1 MRVSSN
7 QILEAGVQSMN
18 NSLADAMEW
27 QKKIGTGNNYSKAS
41 DNPYAVS
48 RGVRLDFDVD
58 RLEMYKTNQNYVASS
73 HAIAQSQMSTI
84 IDELIVIKQAYVQ
97 SQNGAL
103 NSTNFKALKIQAEQ
117 IRDTIKSQM
126 TAKDATGNPI
136 FPETINDVQIEP
148 NVTVKS
154 GVQYSDISGNYL
166 KSKATNTYDLSSSP
180 ILKSGET
187 LKIGTVTF
195 TALSDTSGI
204 SLAEQFANY
213 LNQGTTPGSSGS
225 FSNTASNNVITG
237 WSGPAIANSGK
248 LTLTA
253 SVEGSV
259 TPEPGKLVKYDA
271 SGSIANVFTV
281 GTVNTKS
288 INKYNLSTLT
298 LSPGDS
304 IKIGTVTFTAVETTS
319 GNSLSQQAL
328 NYVTSGKPGL
338 TGNFVNTN
346 PIPAGYYY
354 TASNNSGVL
363 TLERK
368 INGSEPSE
376 GDATV
381 KRLSSIID
389 SKFTDGVVDET
400 GSDLYKKIDAFVTY
414 LDQRATGSALTN
426 SASTVES
433 GLNDI
438 FDRITTAQQR
448 SGGIAAQVDISKEA
462 MSKIGTEM
470 AATASALLDTN
481 LAEATAAY
489 TRSQTLLNA
498 AQAMFA
504 RLQQSSLF
512 SKL

>member
-18 NSLADAMEW
+18 NSLTDAMEW

-84 IDELIVIKQAYVQ
+84 IDELIVIRQAYVQ

-126 TAKDATGNPI
+126 SAKDGTGNAI
-136 FPETINDVQIEP
+136 FPETINQVQIEP
-148 NVTVKS
+148 NVTVGS
-154 GVQYSDISGNYL
+154 GVQFTDAFNG
-166 KSKATNTYDLSSSP
+166 
-180 ILKSGET
+180 GT
-187 LKIGTVTF
+187 LADPTQS
-195 TALSDTSGI
+195 AL
-204 SLAEQFANY
+204 Y
-213 LNQGTTPGSSGS
+213 
-225 FSNTASNNVITG
+225 
-237 WSGPAIANSGK
+237 
-248 LTLTA
+248 
-253 SVEGSV
+253 
-259 TPEPGKLVKYDA
+259 
-271 SGSIANVFTV
+271 
-281 GTVNTKS
+281 
-288 INKYNLSTLT
+288 
-298 LSPGDS
+298 
-304 IKIGTVTFTAVETTS
+304 IKI
-319 GNSLSQQAL
+319 N
-328 NYVTSGKPGL
+328 
-338 TGNFVNTN
+338 
-346 PIPAGYYY
+346 
-354 TASNNSGVL
+354 
-363 TLERK
+363 
-368 INGSEPSE
+368 
-376 GDATV
+376 D
-381 KRLSSIID
+381 
-389 SKFTDGVVDET
+389 
-400 GSDLYKKIDAFVTY
+400 FVTY

>member
-18 NSLADAMEW
+18 NSLTDAMEW

-126 TAKDATGNPI
+126 SAKDGTGNAI
-136 FPETINDVQIEP
+136 FPETINQVQIEP
-148 NVTVKS
+148 NVTVGS
-154 GVQYSDISGNYL
+154 GVQFTDAFNG
-166 KSKATNTYDLSSSP
+166 
-180 ILKSGET
+180 GT
-187 LKIGTVTF
+187 LADPTQS
-195 TALSDTSGI
+195 AL
-204 SLAEQFANY
+204 Y
-213 LNQGTTPGSSGS
+213 
-225 FSNTASNNVITG
+225 
-237 WSGPAIANSGK
+237 
-248 LTLTA
+248 
-253 SVEGSV
+253 
-259 TPEPGKLVKYDA
+259 
-271 SGSIANVFTV
+271 
-281 GTVNTKS
+281 
-288 INKYNLSTLT
+288 
-298 LSPGDS
+298 
-304 IKIGTVTFTAVETTS
+304 IKI
-319 GNSLSQQAL
+319 N
-328 NYVTSGKPGL
+328 
-338 TGNFVNTN
+338 
-346 PIPAGYYY
+346 
-354 TASNNSGVL
+354 
-363 TLERK
+363 
-368 INGSEPSE
+368 
-376 GDATV
+376 D
-381 KRLSSIID
+381 
-389 SKFTDGVVDET
+389 
-400 GSDLYKKIDAFVTY
+400 FVTY

-426 SASTVES
+426 SANTVES

>member
-18 NSLADAMEW
+18 NSLTDAMEW

-126 TAKDATGNPI
+126 SAKDGTGNAI
-136 FPETINDVQIEP
+136 FPETINQVQIEP
-148 NVTVKS
+148 NVTVGS
-154 GVQYSDISGNYL
+154 GVQFTDAFNG
-166 KSKATNTYDLSSSP
+166 
-180 ILKSGET
+180 GT
-187 LKIGTVTF
+187 LADPTQS
-195 TALSDTSGI
+195 AL
-204 SLAEQFANY
+204 Y
-213 LNQGTTPGSSGS
+213 
-225 FSNTASNNVITG
+225 
-237 WSGPAIANSGK
+237 
-248 LTLTA
+248 
-253 SVEGSV
+253 
-259 TPEPGKLVKYDA
+259 
-271 SGSIANVFTV
+271 
-281 GTVNTKS
+281 
-288 INKYNLSTLT
+288 
-298 LSPGDS
+298 
-304 IKIGTVTFTAVETTS
+304 IKI
-319 GNSLSQQAL
+319 N
-328 NYVTSGKPGL
+328 
-338 TGNFVNTN
+338 
-346 PIPAGYYY
+346 
-354 TASNNSGVL
+354 
-363 TLERK
+363 
-368 INGSEPSE
+368 
-376 GDATV
+376 D
-381 KRLSSIID
+381 
-389 SKFTDGVVDET
+389 
-400 GSDLYKKIDAFVTY
+400 FVTY

>member
-18 NSLADAMEW
+18 NSLTDAMEW

-126 TAKDATGNPI
+126 SAKDGTGNAI
-136 FPETINDVQIEP
+136 FPETINQVQIEP
-148 NVTVKS
+148 NVTVGS
-154 GVQYSDISGNYL
+154 GVQFTDAFNG
-166 KSKATNTYDLSSSP
+166 
-180 ILKSGET
+180 GT
-187 LKIGTVTF
+187 LADPTQS
-195 TALSDTSGI
+195 AL
-204 SLAEQFANY
+204 Y
-213 LNQGTTPGSSGS
+213 
-225 FSNTASNNVITG
+225 
-237 WSGPAIANSGK
+237 
-248 LTLTA
+248 
-253 SVEGSV
+253 
-259 TPEPGKLVKYDA
+259 
-271 SGSIANVFTV
+271 
-281 GTVNTKS
+281 
-288 INKYNLSTLT
+288 
-298 LSPGDS
+298 
-304 IKIGTVTFTAVETTS
+304 IKI
-319 GNSLSQQAL
+319 N
-328 NYVTSGKPGL
+328 
-338 TGNFVNTN
+338 
-346 PIPAGYYY
+346 
-354 TASNNSGVL
+354 
-363 TLERK
+363 
-368 INGSEPSE
+368 
-376 GDATV
+376 D
-381 KRLSSIID
+381 
-389 SKFTDGVVDET
+389 
-400 GSDLYKKIDAFVTY
+400 FVTY

-438 FDRITTAQQR
+438 FDRITTAQQK

-504 RLQQSSLF
+504 RLQQSSVF

>member
-126 TAKDATGNPI
+126 SAKDGTGNAI
-136 FPETINDVQIEP
+136 FPETINQVQIEP
-148 NVTVKS
+148 NVTVGS
-154 GVQYSDISGNYL
+154 GVQFTDAFNG
-166 KSKATNTYDLSSSP
+166 
-180 ILKSGET
+180 GT
-187 LKIGTVTF
+187 LADPTQS
-195 TALSDTSGI
+195 AL
-204 SLAEQFANY
+204 Y
-213 LNQGTTPGSSGS
+213 
-225 FSNTASNNVITG
+225 
-237 WSGPAIANSGK
+237 
-248 LTLTA
+248 
-253 SVEGSV
+253 
-259 TPEPGKLVKYDA
+259 
-271 SGSIANVFTV
+271 
-281 GTVNTKS
+281 
-288 INKYNLSTLT
+288 
-298 LSPGDS
+298 
-304 IKIGTVTFTAVETTS
+304 IKI
-319 GNSLSQQAL
+319 N
-328 NYVTSGKPGL
+328 
-338 TGNFVNTN
+338 
-346 PIPAGYYY
+346 
-354 TASNNSGVL
+354 
-363 TLERK
+363 
-368 INGSEPSE
+368 
-376 GDATV
+376 D
-381 KRLSSIID
+381 
-389 SKFTDGVVDET
+389 
-400 GSDLYKKIDAFVTY
+400 FVTY

-438 FDRITTAQQR
+438 FDRITTAQQK

-481 LAEATAAY
+481 MLEATAAY

>member
-18 NSLADAMEW
+18 NSLTDAMEW

-103 NSTNFKALKIQAEQ
+103 NSTNFKALKIQIEQ

-126 TAKDATGNPI
+126 SAKDGTGNAI
-136 FPETINDVQIEP
+136 FPETINQVQIEP
-148 NVTVKS
+148 NVTVGS
-154 GVQYSDISGNYL
+154 GVQFTDAFNG
-166 KSKATNTYDLSSSP
+166 
-180 ILKSGET
+180 GT
-187 LKIGTVTF
+187 LADPTQS
-195 TALSDTSGI
+195 AL
-204 SLAEQFANY
+204 Y
-213 LNQGTTPGSSGS
+213 
-225 FSNTASNNVITG
+225 
-237 WSGPAIANSGK
+237 
-248 LTLTA
+248 
-253 SVEGSV
+253 
-259 TPEPGKLVKYDA
+259 
-271 SGSIANVFTV
+271 
-281 GTVNTKS
+281 
-288 INKYNLSTLT
+288 
-298 LSPGDS
+298 
-304 IKIGTVTFTAVETTS
+304 IKI
-319 GNSLSQQAL
+319 N
-328 NYVTSGKPGL
+328 
-338 TGNFVNTN
+338 
-346 PIPAGYYY
+346 
-354 TASNNSGVL
+354 
-363 TLERK
+363 
-368 INGSEPSE
+368 
-376 GDATV
+376 D
-381 KRLSSIID
+381 
-389 SKFTDGVVDET
+389 
-400 GSDLYKKIDAFVTY
+400 FVTY

>member
-27 QKKIGTGNNYSKAS
+27 QKKIGTGKNYSKAS

-97 SQNGAL
+97 SQSGAL

-126 TAKDATGNPI
+126 IAKDATGNAI
-136 FPETINDVQIEP
+136 FPETVNNVQIEP

-154 GVQYSDISGNYL
+154 GV
-166 KSKATNTYDLSSSP
+166 
-180 ILKSGET
+180 E
-187 LKIGTVTF
+187 
-195 TALSDTSGI
+195 
-204 SLAEQFANY
+204 
-213 LNQGTTPGSSGS
+213 
-225 FSNTASNNVITG
+225 
-237 WSGPAIANSGK
+237 
-248 LTLTA
+248 
-253 SVEGSV
+253 
-259 TPEPGKLVKYDA
+259 
-271 SGSIANVFTV
+271 
-281 GTVNTKS
+281 
-288 INKYNLSTLT
+288 
-298 LSPGDS
+298 
-304 IKIGTVTFTAVETTS
+304 
-319 GNSLSQQAL
+319 
-328 NYVTSGKPGL
+328 
-338 TGNFVNTN
+338 
-346 PIPAGYYY
+346 
-354 TASNNSGVL
+354 
-363 TLERK
+363 
-368 INGSEPSE
+368 
-376 GDATV
+376 
-381 KRLSSIID
+381 
-389 SKFTDGVVDET
+389 FTDAFNGGTLADPT
-400 GSDLYKKIDAFVTY
+400 QSALYKKINDFVSY
-414 LDQRATGSALTN
+414 LDQRATGAALTN
-426 SASTVES
+426 TASTVET

-438 FDRITTAQQR
+438 FDRIITAQQR

-489 TRSQTLLNA
+489 TRAQTLLNA

>member
-126 TAKDATGNPI
+126 SAKDGTGNAI
-136 FPETINDVQIEP
+136 FPETINQVQIEP
-148 NVTVKS
+148 NVTVGS
-154 GVQYSDISGNYL
+154 GVQFTDAFNG
-166 KSKATNTYDLSSSP
+166 
-180 ILKSGET
+180 GT
-187 LKIGTVTF
+187 LADPTQS
-195 TALSDTSGI
+195 AL
-204 SLAEQFANY
+204 Y
-213 LNQGTTPGSSGS
+213 
-225 FSNTASNNVITG
+225 
-237 WSGPAIANSGK
+237 
-248 LTLTA
+248 
-253 SVEGSV
+253 
-259 TPEPGKLVKYDA
+259 
-271 SGSIANVFTV
+271 
-281 GTVNTKS
+281 
-288 INKYNLSTLT
+288 
-298 LSPGDS
+298 
-304 IKIGTVTFTAVETTS
+304 IKI
-319 GNSLSQQAL
+319 N
-328 NYVTSGKPGL
+328 
-338 TGNFVNTN
+338 
-346 PIPAGYYY
+346 
-354 TASNNSGVL
+354 
-363 TLERK
+363 
-368 INGSEPSE
+368 
-376 GDATV
+376 D
-381 KRLSSIID
+381 
-389 SKFTDGVVDET
+389 
-400 GSDLYKKIDAFVTY
+400 FVTY
-414 LDQRATGSALTN
+414 LDQRASGSALTN
-426 SASTVES
+426 TASTVES

-448 SGGIAAQVDISKEA
+448 SGGIAAQVDVSKQA

-489 TRSQTLLNA
+489 TRAQTLLNA

>member
-18 NSLADAMEW
+18 NSLTDAMEW

-126 TAKDATGNPI
+126 SAKDGTGNAI
-136 FPETINDVQIEP
+136 FPETINQVQIEP
-148 NVTVKS
+148 NVTVGS
-154 GVQYSDISGNYL
+154 GVQFTDAFNG
-166 KSKATNTYDLSSSP
+166 
-180 ILKSGET
+180 GT
-187 LKIGTVTF
+187 LADPTQS
-195 TALSDTSGI
+195 AL
-204 SLAEQFANY
+204 Y
-213 LNQGTTPGSSGS
+213 
-225 FSNTASNNVITG
+225 
-237 WSGPAIANSGK
+237 
-248 LTLTA
+248 
-253 SVEGSV
+253 
-259 TPEPGKLVKYDA
+259 
-271 SGSIANVFTV
+271 
-281 GTVNTKS
+281 
-288 INKYNLSTLT
+288 
-298 LSPGDS
+298 
-304 IKIGTVTFTAVETTS
+304 IKI
-319 GNSLSQQAL
+319 N
-328 NYVTSGKPGL
+328 
-338 TGNFVNTN
+338 
-346 PIPAGYYY
+346 
-354 TASNNSGVL
+354 
-363 TLERK
+363 
-368 INGSEPSE
+368 
-376 GDATV
+376 D
-381 KRLSSIID
+381 
-389 SKFTDGVVDET
+389 
-400 GSDLYKKIDAFVTY
+400 FVTY
-414 LDQRATGSALTN
+414 LDQRASGSALTN
-426 SASTVES
+426 TASTVES

-462 MSKIGTEM
+462 MGTIGTEM
-470 AATASALLDTN
+470 AATASALLDTD
-481 LAEATAAY
+481 LAAATAAY

>member
-18 NSLADAMEW
+18 NSLTDAMEW

-126 TAKDATGNPI
+126 SAKDGTGNAI
-136 FPETINDVQIEP
+136 FPETINQVQIEP
-148 NVTVKS
+148 NVTVGS
-154 GVQYSDISGNYL
+154 GVQFTDAFNG
-166 KSKATNTYDLSSSP
+166 
-180 ILKSGET
+180 GT
-187 LKIGTVTF
+187 LADPTQS
-195 TALSDTSGI
+195 AL
-204 SLAEQFANY
+204 Y
-213 LNQGTTPGSSGS
+213 
-225 FSNTASNNVITG
+225 
-237 WSGPAIANSGK
+237 
-248 LTLTA
+248 
-253 SVEGSV
+253 
-259 TPEPGKLVKYDA
+259 
-271 SGSIANVFTV
+271 
-281 GTVNTKS
+281 
-288 INKYNLSTLT
+288 
-298 LSPGDS
+298 
-304 IKIGTVTFTAVETTS
+304 IKI
-319 GNSLSQQAL
+319 
-328 NYVTSGKPGL
+328 
-338 TGNFVNTN
+338 
-346 PIPAGYYY
+346 
-354 TASNNSGVL
+354 NN
-363 TLERK
+363 
-368 INGSEPSE
+368 
-376 GDATV
+376 
-381 KRLSSIID
+381 
-389 SKFTDGVVDET
+389 
-400 GSDLYKKIDAFVTY
+400 FVTY

>member
-18 NSLADAMEW
+18 NSLTDAMEW

-84 IDELIVIKQAYVQ
+84 IDELIVIKQAFVQ

-126 TAKDATGNPI
+126 SAKDGTGNAI
-136 FPETINDVQIEP
+136 FPETINQVQIEP
-148 NVTVKS
+148 NVTVGS
-154 GVQYSDISGNYL
+154 GVQFTDAFNG
-166 KSKATNTYDLSSSP
+166 
-180 ILKSGET
+180 GT
-187 LKIGTVTF
+187 LADPTQS
-195 TALSDTSGI
+195 AL
-204 SLAEQFANY
+204 Y
-213 LNQGTTPGSSGS
+213 
-225 FSNTASNNVITG
+225 
-237 WSGPAIANSGK
+237 
-248 LTLTA
+248 
-253 SVEGSV
+253 
-259 TPEPGKLVKYDA
+259 
-271 SGSIANVFTV
+271 
-281 GTVNTKS
+281 
-288 INKYNLSTLT
+288 
-298 LSPGDS
+298 
-304 IKIGTVTFTAVETTS
+304 IKI
-319 GNSLSQQAL
+319 N
-328 NYVTSGKPGL
+328 
-338 TGNFVNTN
+338 
-346 PIPAGYYY
+346 
-354 TASNNSGVL
+354 
-363 TLERK
+363 
-368 INGSEPSE
+368 
-376 GDATV
+376 D
-381 KRLSSIID
+381 
-389 SKFTDGVVDET
+389 
-400 GSDLYKKIDAFVTY
+400 FVTY
-414 LDQRATGSALTN
+414 LDQRASGSALAN

>member
-18 NSLADAMEW
+18 NSLTDAMEW

-41 DNPYAVS
+41 DNAYAVS

-126 TAKDATGNPI
+126 SAKDGTGNAI
-136 FPETINDVQIEP
+136 FPETINQVQIEP
-148 NVTVKS
+148 NVTVGS
-154 GVQYSDISGNYL
+154 GVQFTDAFNG
-166 KSKATNTYDLSSSP
+166 
-180 ILKSGET
+180 GT
-187 LKIGTVTF
+187 LADPTQS
-195 TALSDTSGI
+195 AL
-204 SLAEQFANY
+204 Y
-213 LNQGTTPGSSGS
+213 
-225 FSNTASNNVITG
+225 
-237 WSGPAIANSGK
+237 
-248 LTLTA
+248 
-253 SVEGSV
+253 
-259 TPEPGKLVKYDA
+259 
-271 SGSIANVFTV
+271 
-281 GTVNTKS
+281 
-288 INKYNLSTLT
+288 
-298 LSPGDS
+298 
-304 IKIGTVTFTAVETTS
+304 IKI
-319 GNSLSQQAL
+319 N
-328 NYVTSGKPGL
+328 
-338 TGNFVNTN
+338 
-346 PIPAGYYY
+346 
-354 TASNNSGVL
+354 
-363 TLERK
+363 
-368 INGSEPSE
+368 
-376 GDATV
+376 D
-381 KRLSSIID
+381 
-389 SKFTDGVVDET
+389 
-400 GSDLYKKIDAFVTY
+400 FVTY

-426 SASTVES
+426 SAGTVES

-481 LAEATAAY
+481 MLEATAAY

>member
-58 RLEMYKTNQNYVASS
+58 RLAMYKTNQNYAASS

-84 IDELIVIKQAYVQ
+84 IDELIVIKQAFVQ

-126 TAKDATGNPI
+126 SAKDGTGNAI
-136 FPETINDVQIEP
+136 FPETINQVQIEP
-148 NVTVKS
+148 NVTVGS
-154 GVQYSDISGNYL
+154 GVQFTDAFNG
-166 KSKATNTYDLSSSP
+166 
-180 ILKSGET
+180 GT
-187 LKIGTVTF
+187 LADPTQS
-195 TALSDTSGI
+195 AL
-204 SLAEQFANY
+204 Y
-213 LNQGTTPGSSGS
+213 
-225 FSNTASNNVITG
+225 
-237 WSGPAIANSGK
+237 
-248 LTLTA
+248 
-253 SVEGSV
+253 
-259 TPEPGKLVKYDA
+259 
-271 SGSIANVFTV
+271 
-281 GTVNTKS
+281 
-288 INKYNLSTLT
+288 
-298 LSPGDS
+298 
-304 IKIGTVTFTAVETTS
+304 IKI
-319 GNSLSQQAL
+319 N
-328 NYVTSGKPGL
+328 
-338 TGNFVNTN
+338 
-346 PIPAGYYY
+346 
-354 TASNNSGVL
+354 
-363 TLERK
+363 
-368 INGSEPSE
+368 
-376 GDATV
+376 D
-381 KRLSSIID
+381 
-389 SKFTDGVVDET
+389 
-400 GSDLYKKIDAFVTY
+400 FVTY

>member
-18 NSLADAMEW
+18 NSLTDAMEW

-126 TAKDATGNPI
+126 SAKDGTGNAI
-136 FPETINDVQIEP
+136 FPETINQVQIEP
-148 NVTVKS
+148 NVTVGS
-154 GVQYSDISGNYL
+154 GVQFTDAFNG
-166 KSKATNTYDLSSSP
+166 
-180 ILKSGET
+180 GT
-187 LKIGTVTF
+187 LADPTQS
-195 TALSDTSGI
+195 AL
-204 SLAEQFANY
+204 Y
-213 LNQGTTPGSSGS
+213 
-225 FSNTASNNVITG
+225 
-237 WSGPAIANSGK
+237 
-248 LTLTA
+248 
-253 SVEGSV
+253 
-259 TPEPGKLVKYDA
+259 
-271 SGSIANVFTV
+271 
-281 GTVNTKS
+281 
-288 INKYNLSTLT
+288 
-298 LSPGDS
+298 
-304 IKIGTVTFTAVETTS
+304 IKI
-319 GNSLSQQAL
+319 N
-328 NYVTSGKPGL
+328 
-338 TGNFVNTN
+338 
-346 PIPAGYYY
+346 
-354 TASNNSGVL
+354 
-363 TLERK
+363 
-368 INGSEPSE
+368 
-376 GDATV
+376 D
-381 KRLSSIID
+381 
-389 SKFTDGVVDET
+389 
-400 GSDLYKKIDAFVTY
+400 FVTY

-470 AATASALLDTN
+470 AATKSALLDTN

>member
-18 NSLADAMEW
+18 NSLTDAMEW

-126 TAKDATGNPI
+126 SAKDGTGNAI
-136 FPETINDVQIEP
+136 FPETINQVQIEP
-148 NVTVKS
+148 NVTVGS
-154 GVQYSDISGNYL
+154 GVQFTDAFNG
-166 KSKATNTYDLSSSP
+166 
-180 ILKSGET
+180 GT
-187 LKIGTVTF
+187 LADPTQS
-195 TALSDTSGI
+195 AL
-204 SLAEQFANY
+204 Y
-213 LNQGTTPGSSGS
+213 
-225 FSNTASNNVITG
+225 
-237 WSGPAIANSGK
+237 
-248 LTLTA
+248 
-253 SVEGSV
+253 
-259 TPEPGKLVKYDA
+259 
-271 SGSIANVFTV
+271 
-281 GTVNTKS
+281 
-288 INKYNLSTLT
+288 
-298 LSPGDS
+298 
-304 IKIGTVTFTAVETTS
+304 IKI
-319 GNSLSQQAL
+319 N
-328 NYVTSGKPGL
+328 
-338 TGNFVNTN
+338 
-346 PIPAGYYY
+346 
-354 TASNNSGVL
+354 
-363 TLERK
+363 
-368 INGSEPSE
+368 
-376 GDATV
+376 D
-381 KRLSSIID
+381 
-389 SKFTDGVVDET
+389 
-400 GSDLYKKIDAFVTY
+400 FVTY
-414 LDQRATGSALTN
+414 LDQRASGSALTN
-426 SASTVES
+426 TASTVES

-448 SGGIAAQVDISKEA
+448 SGGIAAQVDVSKEA
-462 MSKIGTEM
+462 MSTIGTEM
-470 AATASALLDTN
+470 AATASALLDTD
-481 LAEATAAY
+481 LAAATAAY

>member
-18 NSLADAMEW
+18 NSLTDAMEW

-103 NSTNFKALKIQAEQ
+103 NSTNFKALKIQVEQ

-126 TAKDATGNPI
+126 SAKDGTGNAI
-136 FPETINDVQIEP
+136 FPETINQVQIEP
-148 NVTVKS
+148 NVTVGS
-154 GVQYSDISGNYL
+154 GVQFTDAFNG
-166 KSKATNTYDLSSSP
+166 
-180 ILKSGET
+180 GT
-187 LKIGTVTF
+187 LADPTQS
-195 TALSDTSGI
+195 AL
-204 SLAEQFANY
+204 Y
-213 LNQGTTPGSSGS
+213 
-225 FSNTASNNVITG
+225 
-237 WSGPAIANSGK
+237 
-248 LTLTA
+248 
-253 SVEGSV
+253 
-259 TPEPGKLVKYDA
+259 
-271 SGSIANVFTV
+271 
-281 GTVNTKS
+281 
-288 INKYNLSTLT
+288 
-298 LSPGDS
+298 
-304 IKIGTVTFTAVETTS
+304 IKI
-319 GNSLSQQAL
+319 N
-328 NYVTSGKPGL
+328 
-338 TGNFVNTN
+338 
-346 PIPAGYYY
+346 
-354 TASNNSGVL
+354 
-363 TLERK
+363 
-368 INGSEPSE
+368 
-376 GDATV
+376 D
-381 KRLSSIID
+381 
-389 SKFTDGVVDET
+389 
-400 GSDLYKKIDAFVTY
+400 FVTY
-414 LDQRATGSALTN
+414 LNQRATGSALTN